1 MLKCIHW
8 SATNEILLTRVCTL
22 ILCLIGKDKYFQY
35 SVLYIQNR
43 IYTLRTVNIVL
54 HNYHFIISL
63 FYTFPRDDSC
73 FFFGGRLKE
82 WIDGGTAVV
91 TASKT
96 TYGNSVRLEIE
107 AILPVS
113 AVVVWKVDSVVI
125 EG

>member
-1 MLKCIHW
+1 M
-8 SATNEILLTRVCTL
+8 
-22 ILCLIGKDKYFQY
+22 
-35 SVLYIQNR
+35 
-43 IYTLRTVNIVL
+43 
-54 HNYHFIISL
+54 
-63 FYTFPRDDSC
+63 
-73 FFFGGRLKE
+73 KE

-125 EG
+125 EGWSETWTPISEGKSRGGGSISGSISKII

>member
-1 MLKCIHW
+1 MFC
-8 SATNEILLTRVCTL
+8 
-22 ILCLIGKDKYFQY
+22 
-35 SVLYIQNR
+35 IQNR
-43 IYTLRTVNIVL
+43 IYILRTVNIVL
-54 HNYHFIISL
+54 HHYHFIISP
-63 FYTFPRDDSC
+63 FYTFPGDDSC

-125 EG
+125 EGWSETWTPISQGKSGGGRGRGSIKGEGGG